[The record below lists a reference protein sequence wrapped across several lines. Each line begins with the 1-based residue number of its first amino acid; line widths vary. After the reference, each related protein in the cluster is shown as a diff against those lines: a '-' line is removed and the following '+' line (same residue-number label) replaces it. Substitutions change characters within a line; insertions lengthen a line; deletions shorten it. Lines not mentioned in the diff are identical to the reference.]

1 MSKKTI
7 LKAYFRPRELK
18 PMRCVTVLTFNLRSL
33 AVWMSSSPGL
43 VTKAPLDHSSEI
55 WTIQNYLIK
64 CIKIKLYRCCQ
75 KNIKFYSTFSLKMQH
90 YHSARP
96 HYQEPSLNM
105 HLFFIIFKDYFFH
118 FICIFYFFQRWNPL
132 KLPDLAPA
140 GLGSSHPWSP
150 ALPFP
155 ELLHKLCF
163 LGYLH
168 PTFSGHTPVRSWTS
182 PWSDRFSPRN
192 GLPKVYFPNN
202 QKS

>member
-1 MSKKTI
+1 MDVFI
-7 LKAYFRPRELK
+7 
-18 PMRCVTVLTFNLRSL
+18 
-33 AVWMSSSPGL
+33 PGL
-43 VTKAPLDHSSEI
+43 GHKSSFGPLLRNLNHSKLSDQVH
-55 WTIQNYLIK
+55 QNQIVSVLSKEYQVLFYFQ
-64 CIKIKLYRCCQ
+64 L
-75 KNIKFYSTFSLKMQH
+75 KNATLPFCTSSLSGAIFEH
-90 YHSARP
+90 ASV
-96 HYQEPSLNM
+96 LNM